1 MKKQVNTSSA
11 PAAIGPYSQ
20 GVIAGNLL
28 FVSGQIPINPADG
41 SLVSDS
47 LESQANQVF
56 ENLRAIIQEAGTS
69 FEHVLKLTIYLTD
82 LENFAAV
89 NKVMENYFNEPYPAR
104 ATVEVSRLPKD
115 VEVEIDA
122 IVELASSTIASIS
135 TSTSLGNLETSTVAL
150 AG

>member
-1 MKKQVNTSSA
+1 MKGAKTKKQVNTSSA

-28 FVSGQIPINPADG
+28 FVSGQIPINPTDG

-56 ENLRAIIQEAGTS
+56 QNLRAIIQEAGTS

-89 NKVMENYFNEPYPAR
+89 NQVMEGYFNEPYPAR

-122 IVELASSTIASIS
+122 IVELA
-135 TSTSLGNLETSTVAL
+135 
-150 AG
+150 

>member
-28 FVSGQIPINPADG
+28 FVSGQIPISPADG

-69 FEHVLKLTIYLTD
+69 FEHALKLTIYLTD

-122 IVELASSTIASIS
+122 IVELS
-135 TSTSLGNLETSTVAL
+135 
-150 AG
+150 

>member
-1 MKKQVNTSSA
+1 MKGVKMKKQVNTSLA

-28 FVSGQIPINPADG
+28 FVSGQIPLNPADG

-122 IVELASSTIASIS
+122 IVELA
-135 TSTSLGNLETSTVAL
+135 
-150 AG
+150 

>member
-69 FEHVLKLTIYLTD
+69 FDHVLKLTIYLTD

-89 NKVMENYFNEPYPAR
+89 NKVMENYFSQPYPAR

-122 IVELASSTIASIS
+122 IVELA
-135 TSTSLGNLETSTVAL
+135 
-150 AG
+150 

>member
-11 PAAIGPYSQ
+11 PEAIGPYSQ
-20 GVIAGNLL
+20 GVISGNLL
-28 FVSGQIPINPADG
+28 FVSGQIPLNPADG

-56 ENLRAIIQEAGTS
+56 QNLRAIIQEAGTS

-82 LENFAAV
+82 LANFAAV

-122 IVELASSTIASIS
+122 IVELT
-135 TSTSLGNLETSTVAL
+135 
-150 AG
+150 

>member
-1 MKKQVNTSSA
+1 MKGAKMKKQVNTSLA

-28 FVSGQIPINPADG
+28 FVSGQIPLNPSDG

-56 ENLRAIIQEAGTS
+56 QNLRAIIQEAGTS

-115 VEVEIDA
+115 VAVEIDA
-122 IVELASSTIASIS
+122 IVERA
-135 TSTSLGNLETSTVAL
+135 
-150 AG
+150 

>member
-1 MKKQVNTSSA
+1 MKKQVNTSLA

-28 FVSGQIPINPADG
+28 FVSGQIPLNPSDG

-56 ENLRAIIQEAGTS
+56 KNLRAIIQEAGTS

-122 IVELASSTIASIS
+122 IVELA
-135 TSTSLGNLETSTVAL
+135 
-150 AG
+150 

>member
-1 MKKQVNTSSA
+1 MKGVKMKKQVNTSSA

-89 NKVMENYFNEPYPAR
+89 NKVMENYFSEPYPAR

-122 IVELASSTIASIS
+122 IVELA
-135 TSTSLGNLETSTVAL
+135 
-150 AG
+150 

>member
-1 MKKQVNTSSA
+1 MKGAKMKKQVNTSLA

-28 FVSGQIPINPADG
+28 FVSGQIPLNPSDG

-56 ENLRAIIQEAGTS
+56 QNLRAIIQEAGTS

-89 NKVMENYFNEPYPAR
+89 NKVMESYFHEPYPAR

-122 IVELASSTIASIS
+122 IVELA
-135 TSTSLGNLETSTVAL
+135 
-150 AG
+150 

>member
-1 MKKQVNTSSA
+1 MKGVKMKKQVNTSSA

-28 FVSGQIPINPADG
+28 FISGQIPINPADG

-89 NKVMENYFNEPYPAR
+89 NKVMENYFSQPYPAR

-122 IVELASSTIASIS
+122 IVELA
-135 TSTSLGNLETSTVAL
+135 
-150 AG
+150 

>member
-1 MKKQVNTSSA
+1 MKKQVNTSLA
-11 PAAIGPYSQ
+11 PTAIGPYSQ

-56 ENLRAIIQEAGTS
+56 KNLRAIIQEAGTS

-89 NKVMENYFNEPYPAR
+89 NKVMENYFNEPYPTR

-122 IVELASSTIASIS
+122 IVELA
-135 TSTSLGNLETSTVAL
+135 
-150 AG
+150 

>member
-20 GVIAGNLL
+20 GVISGNLL
-28 FVSGQIPINPADG
+28 FVSGQIPINPEDG
-41 SLVSDS
+41 YLVSDS

-56 ENLRAIIQEAGTS
+56 QNLRAIIQEAGTS
-69 FEHVLKLTIYLTD
+69 FENVLKLTIYLTD

-115 VEVEIDA
+115 VQVEIDA
-122 IVELASSTIASIS
+122 IVELT
-135 TSTSLGNLETSTVAL
+135 
-150 AG
+150 

>member
-69 FEHVLKLTIYLTD
+69 FEHVLKLIIYLTD

-122 IVELASSTIASIS
+122 IVELS
-135 TSTSLGNLETSTVAL
+135 
-150 AG
+150 

>member
-1 MKKQVNTSSA
+1 MQGVKMKKQVNTSSA

-122 IVELASSTIASIS
+122 IVELA
-135 TSTSLGNLETSTVAL
+135 
-150 AG
+150 

>member
-1 MKKQVNTSSA
+1 MKGVKMKKQVNTSSA

-28 FVSGQIPINPADG
+28 FVSGQIPINPRDG

-89 NKVMENYFNEPYPAR
+89 NKVMENYFSQPYPAR

-122 IVELASSTIASIS
+122 IVELA
-135 TSTSLGNLETSTVAL
+135 
-150 AG
+150 

>member
-28 FVSGQIPINPADG
+28 FVSGQIPLNPLDG

-56 ENLRAIIQEAGTS
+56 QNLSAIIQEAGTS

-89 NKVMENYFNEPYPAR
+89 NKVMGNYFNEPYPAR

-122 IVELASSTIASIS
+122 IVELA
-135 TSTSLGNLETSTVAL
+135 
-150 AG
+150 

>member
-56 ENLRAIIQEAGTS
+56 KNLHAIIQEAGTS

-122 IVELASSTIASIS
+122 IVELA
-135 TSTSLGNLETSTVAL
+135 
-150 AG
+150 

>member
-1 MKKQVNTSSA
+1 MKGVEMKKQVNTSSA

-89 NKVMENYFNEPYPAR
+89 NKVMENYFSEPYPAR

-122 IVELASSTIASIS
+122 IVELA
-135 TSTSLGNLETSTVAL
+135 
-150 AG
+150 

>member
-1 MKKQVNTSSA
+1 MKGVEMKKQVNTSSA

-47 LESQANQVF
+47 LESQVNQVF
-56 ENLRAIIQEAGTS
+56 KNLRAIIQEAGTS

-122 IVELASSTIASIS
+122 IVELA
-135 TSTSLGNLETSTVAL
+135 
-150 AG
+150 

>member
-28 FVSGQIPINPADG
+28 FVSGQIPLNPSDG

-56 ENLRAIIQEAGTS
+56 QNLLAIIQEAGTS

-82 LENFAAV
+82 LENFAAI
-89 NKVMENYFNEPYPAR
+89 NKVMENYFDEPYPAR
-104 ATVEVSRLPKD
+104 ATVEVSRLPRD
-115 VEVEIDA
+115 VALEIDA
-122 IVELASSTIASIS
+122 IVELT
-135 TSTSLGNLETSTVAL
+135 
-150 AG
+150 

>member
-28 FVSGQIPINPADG
+28 FVSGQIPLNPADG
-41 SLVSDS
+41 SLVGDS

-122 IVELASSTIASIS
+122 IVELA
-135 TSTSLGNLETSTVAL
+135 
-150 AG
+150 

>member
-28 FVSGQIPINPADG
+28 FVSGQIPINPSDG

-56 ENLRAIIQEAGTS
+56 KNLHAIIQEAGTS

-122 IVELASSTIASIS
+122 IVELA
-135 TSTSLGNLETSTVAL
+135 
-150 AG
+150 

>member
-122 IVELASSTIASIS
+122 IVELS
-135 TSTSLGNLETSTVAL
+135 
-150 AG
+150 

>member
-1 MKKQVNTSSA
+1 MKGAKMKKQVNTSLA

-28 FVSGQIPINPADG
+28 FVSGQIPLNPSDG

-56 ENLRAIIQEAGTS
+56 KNLRAIIQEAGTS
-69 FEHVLKLTIYLTD
+69 FEYVLKLTIYLTD

-122 IVELASSTIASIS
+122 IVELA
-135 TSTSLGNLETSTVAL
+135 
-150 AG
+150 

>member
-69 FEHVLKLTIYLTD
+69 FEHALKLTIYLTD

-122 IVELASSTIASIS
+122 IVELA
-135 TSTSLGNLETSTVAL
+135 
-150 AG
+150 

>member
-1 MKKQVNTSSA
+1 MKGAKMKKQVNTSLA

-28 FVSGQIPINPADG
+28 FVSGQIPLNPSDG

-56 ENLRAIIQEAGTS
+56 KNLRVIIQEAGTS

-122 IVELASSTIASIS
+122 IVELA
-135 TSTSLGNLETSTVAL
+135 
-150 AG
+150 

>member
-28 FVSGQIPINPADG
+28 FISGQIPLNPEDG
-41 SLVSDS
+41 SLVSNS

-56 ENLRAIIQEAGTS
+56 QNLRAIIQEAGTS

-82 LENFAAV
+82 LESFAVV
-89 NKVMENYFNEPYPAR
+89 NKVMENYFKEPYPAR

-115 VEVEIDA
+115 VQVEIDA
-122 IVELASSTIASIS
+122 IVELA
-135 TSTSLGNLETSTVAL
+135 
-150 AG
+150 

>member
-1 MKKQVNTSSA
+1 MKGVKMKKQVNTSSA

-89 NKVMENYFNEPYPAR
+89 NKVMENYFSQPYPAR

-115 VEVEIDA
+115 VEVEVDA
-122 IVELASSTIASIS
+122 IVELA
-135 TSTSLGNLETSTVAL
+135 
-150 AG
+150 

>member
-1 MKKQVNTSSA
+1 MKGVKMKKQVNTSSA

-69 FEHVLKLTIYLTD
+69 FEHVLNLTIYLTD

-89 NKVMENYFNEPYPAR
+89 NKVMENYFSQPYPAR

-122 IVELASSTIASIS
+122 IVELA
-135 TSTSLGNLETSTVAL
+135 
-150 AG
+150 

>member
-1 MKKQVNTSSA
+1 MKGVKMKKQVNTSSA

-89 NKVMENYFNEPYPAR
+89 NKVMENYFSQPYPAR

-122 IVELASSTIASIS
+122 IVVCSGLVKSKRCCR
-135 TSTSLGNLETSTVAL
+135 L
-150 AG
+150 

>member
-1 MKKQVNTSSA
+1 MKGVKMKKQVNTSSA

-89 NKVMENYFNEPYPAR
+89 NKVIENYFSQPYPAR

-122 IVELASSTIASIS
+122 IVELA
-135 TSTSLGNLETSTVAL
+135 
-150 AG
+150 

>member
-28 FVSGQIPINPADG
+28 FVSGQIPINPTDG

-56 ENLRAIIQEAGTS
+56 QNLRAIIQEAGTS

-89 NKVMENYFNEPYPAR
+89 NQVMEGYFNEPYPAR

-122 IVELASSTIASIS
+122 IVELA
-135 TSTSLGNLETSTVAL
+135 
-150 AG
+150 

>member
-28 FVSGQIPINPADG
+28 FVSGQIPINPTDG

-56 ENLRAIIQEAGTS
+56 QNLLAIIQEAGTS

-89 NKVMENYFNEPYPAR
+89 NQVMEGYFNKPFPAR

-122 IVELASSTIASIS
+122 IVELP
-135 TSTSLGNLETSTVAL
+135 
-150 AG
+150 

>member
-1 MKKQVNTSSA
+1 MKGVKMKKQVNTSSA

-56 ENLRAIIQEAGTS
+56 ENLRAIIQDAGTS

-89 NKVMENYFNEPYPAR
+89 NKVMENYFSQPYPAR

-122 IVELASSTIASIS
+122 IVELA
-135 TSTSLGNLETSTVAL
+135 
-150 AG
+150 

>member
-1 MKKQVNTSSA
+1 MKGVKMKKQVNTSSA

-28 FVSGQIPINPADG
+28 FVSGQIPLNPSDG

-89 NKVMENYFNEPYPAR
+89 NKVMENYFSQPYPAR

-122 IVELASSTIASIS
+122 IVELA
-135 TSTSLGNLETSTVAL
+135 
-150 AG
+150 

>member
-1 MKKQVNTSSA
+1 MKGAKMKKQINTSLA
-11 PAAIGPYSQ
+11 PTAIGPYSQ

-28 FVSGQIPINPADG
+28 FVSGQIPINPSDG

-56 ENLRAIIQEAGTS
+56 KNLYAIIQEAGTS

-82 LENFAAV
+82 LENFGAV
-89 NKVMENYFNEPYPAR
+89 NKVIEDYFNEPDPAR
-104 ATVEVSRLPKD
+104 ATVDVSRLPKD

-122 IVELASSTIASIS
+122 IVELA
-135 TSTSLGNLETSTVAL
+135 
-150 AG
+150 

>member
-20 GVIAGNLL
+20 GVISGNLL

-122 IVELASSTIASIS
+122 IVELA
-135 TSTSLGNLETSTVAL
+135 
-150 AG
+150 